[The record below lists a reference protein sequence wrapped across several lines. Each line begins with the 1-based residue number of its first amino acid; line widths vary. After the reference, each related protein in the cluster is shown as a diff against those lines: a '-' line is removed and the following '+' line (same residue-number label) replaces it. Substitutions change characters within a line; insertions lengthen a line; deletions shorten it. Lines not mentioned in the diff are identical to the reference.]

1 MEELRQRA
9 RRTAWCL
16 RHDVSVQT
24 SIDDDADW
32 DVEGGISLLAES
44 MRERWMLY
52 ARAPF
57 HPCKFLPV
65 NEPHAREPGKHLD
78 AAPPPAWISDP
89 TSGRTVAEDYGD
101 ALPVVTLG
109 ALAASRVK
117 GVEKRDLVF
126 VRGPWANSRAPRAP
140 ADAASGEGDD
150 EEEGGGAAEEGT
162 LAFDVSALSS
172 IPPAVMLHALQRNE
186 AVRSISGLRQLV
198 HEMQLRVKGS
208 QAVPVPSAKASARG
222 ADGTLQGES
231 FADFIRRTQLSSR
244 ATAAGLRRRRR
255 FLYSDFFL
263 DFLANTPAT
272 AAAGPV
278 EPLSWVRNVTWEYY
292 DEKSVADESDLADGA
307 KLQALNV
314 FVVEHA
320 LSRGDRPEAEL
331 ALVRLLRALERHAR
345 DPRVALFSRFLGTHT
360 KVLDSARVRGRPLT
374 LGCPP
379 TLVAAPG
386 HHRHHGLPR
395 RAPQAAAPGHPPPP
409 RRAETASQRRGV
421 PPPPALVVPLT
432 LSRRLPQ
439 DAGGG
444 QDAAYRDN
452 VYLCAPI
459 PSVCRRPRALTAP
472 CASAGGPE
480 GRVQPTQGQ
489 KGARQNGR
497 DGLGAGG
504 ARSGRALRG
513 VRSAHP
519 TSAPPLTLHTRG
531 SSDALLPV
539 PTP

>member
-9 RRTAWCL
+9 QRTAWCL

-32 DVEGGISLLAES
+32 DVEGGISLLTQS
-44 MRERWMLY
+44 MSERWMLH

-57 HPCKFLPV
+57 HPHKFLPV
-65 NEPHAREPGKHLD
+65 DEAHAREPGQHLD
-78 AAPPPAWISDP
+78 VAPPPVWVSDP
-89 TSGRTVAEDYGD
+89 TSGRMAAEDRGD

-109 ALAASRVK
+109 AVAAARIQ
-117 GVEKRDLVF
+117 GLDDRDLVL
-126 VRGPWANSRAPRAP
+126 VRGPWASSRAQRARVQ
-140 ADAASGEGDD
+140 AASGPEPAD
-150 EEEGGGAAEEGT
+150 EEGAGAKDATSEDDT

-172 IPPAVMLHALQRNE
+172 LPPAVLLHALQRNE
-186 AVRSISGLRQLV
+186 AVRSISGLKQLV

-208 QAVPVPSAKASARG
+208 QAVPAPTSEASARG

-231 FADFIRRTQLSSR
+231 FADFIRRTHLSSR
-244 ATAAGLRRRRR
+244 ATAGGLRRRRR

-278 EPLSWVRNVTWEYY
+278 ESLAWVRNVTWEYY

-360 KVLDSARVRGRPLT
+360 KARPRGRAGKL
-374 LGCPP
+374 CPP
-379 TLVAAPG
+379 SPPHLTHTLPTAAPR
-386 HHRHHGLPR
+386 HHRHHRVPG
-395 RAPQAAAPGHPPPP
+395 RAAQAAPLGHPPPP
-409 RRAETASQRRGV
+409 RRAQTPRQR
-421 PPPPALVVPLT
+421 
-432 LSRRLPQ
+432 
-439 DAGGG
+439 
-444 QDAAYRDN
+444 
-452 VYLCAPI
+452 
-459 PSVCRRPRALTAP
+459 
-472 CASAGGPE
+472 
-480 GRVQPTQGQ
+480 
-489 KGARQNGR
+489 
-497 DGLGAGG
+497 
-504 ARSGRALRG
+504 
-513 VRSAHP
+513 
-519 TSAPPLTLHTRG
+519 
-531 SSDALLPV
+531 
-539 PTP
+539 